1 MGFIKIY
8 TRYFRLFLDLLER
21 IPYIYMAREPRDT
34 RIRDT
39 RCFPGPYPSRISG
52 EHCTGKVAR
61 VCGLQGFPAGGASA
75 RIGERLLFH

>member
-1 MGFIKIY
+1 MNSGFVGFIKIY

-21 IPYIYMAREPRDT
+21 IPNIYMTREPRDT

-52 EHCTGKVAR
+52 EHCTT
-61 VCGLQGFPAGGASA
+61 
-75 RIGERLLFH
+75 RINSSNVVIIKGPRNWSDFL